1 MTLQIQMITMLLM
14 FTAGL
19 ALGALFDI
27 FRILS
32 EHFRL
37 PKWAM
42 PIVDIVYWIVATIL
56 VFRLLLG
63 SNEGQVRVFV
73 FIGLCLGVLLYYPLF
88 SKWTDHTVHFII
100 RMVYAL
106 VHFLGKTIQVLLI
119 KPVKGLYRLVIV
131 ILGFLMAIAI
141 FLYKIVLQLFY
152 PFWKVLLWLTGPI
165 WRRLKLPGW
174 VTSLWKNI
182 LHWFKK

>member
-1 MTLQIQMITMLLM
+1 MITMLLM

-19 ALGALFDI
+19 ALGAMFDV
-27 FRILS
+27 FRILF
-32 EHFRL
+32 ERFRL

-63 SNEGQVRVFV
+63 SNEGQVRMFV

-88 SKWTDHTVHFII
+88 SKWTIRTVYFLIRTVHG
-100 RMVYAL
+100 L
-106 VHFLGKTIQVLLI
+106 VRFLNKTIHILVI
-119 KPVKGLYRLVIV
+119 KPVKGLYRLVII

-141 FLYKIVLQLFY
+141 FLYKIMIQLFY

-165 WRRLKLPGW
+165 WRRLKLPSW
-174 VTSLWKNI
+174 ISSLWKNI